1 MRKTRWNGIAAVVVS
16 ASLLAVSVLP
26 ARSQSTHT
34 NNLIAGAKKEGKL
47 TWYTAMSIR
56 DSKSILETF
65 AKKYPFVKTELVRA
79 TGERLINRITTETLA
94 GKWLFDV
101 VSTNGLAVMESKL
114 LAYVSPEAGAYG
126 KQFKDPESRWTG
138 YDHNYYVLT
147 YNTDKVTAQEVPKG
161 YSDLLDPKWKGKI
174 VIDPEDYE
182 WYGTLV
188 LAWGRQKTD
197 KYMKQLAAQNI
208 QWRRGHGLIAQ
219 VLGAGEFPLGI
230 PYANEIE
237 KLKKKGAPVEW
248 VDTLDP
254 IVTGLNAIGIGA
266 KSSNPNT
273 AKLFIDFILSKEG
286 QGIIR
291 DRERL
296 PAREDIK
303 PLSLKADPAKL
314 KLQQVPREVYS
325 DIAKYA
331 EQFRKIFGL

>member
-1 MRKTRWNGIAAVVVS
+1 MRKTRWNGIAAVV
-16 ASLLAVSVLP
+16 ASTFLLAVSVLP
-26 ARSQSTHT
+26 AQSQSTHT
-34 NNLIAGAKKEGKL
+34 STLVAEAKKEGKL

-56 DSKSILETF
+56 DSEPILKTF
-65 AKKYPFVKTELVRA
+65 AKKYPFIKTELVRA

-94 GKWLFDV
+94 GRWLFDV
-101 VSTNGLAVMESKL
+101 VSTNGLAIIDSKL
-114 LAYVSPEAGAYG
+114 LPYVSPEASAYA
-126 KQFKDPESRWTG
+126 KEFKDPESRWTG

-147 YNTDKVTAQEVPKG
+147 YSTTKINSQEAPKDYG
-161 YSDLLDPKWKGKI
+161 DLLDPKWKGKI
-174 VIDPEDYE
+174 VIDPEDSE

-188 LAWGRQKTD
+188 SAWGREKTD
-197 KYMKQLAAQNI
+197 TYMKQLAAQNI

-248 VDTLDP
+248 VDTFDP

-286 QGIIR
+286 QGMIR

-314 KLQQVPREVYS
+314 KLKQVPREVYS
-325 DIAKYA
+325 DMGKYA
-331 EQFRKIFGL
+331 EQFRKLFGL